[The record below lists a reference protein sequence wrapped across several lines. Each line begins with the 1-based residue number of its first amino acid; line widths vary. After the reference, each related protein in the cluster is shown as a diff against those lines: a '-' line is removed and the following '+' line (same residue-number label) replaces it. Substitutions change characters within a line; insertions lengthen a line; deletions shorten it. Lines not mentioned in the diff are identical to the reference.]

1 MRKVQQPLITDS
13 SPGKENIMII
23 ADETKLKY
31 DEVNDVFSD
40 ESLAL
45 SEDSVNEAWEQYVL
59 WSASQGE

>member
-1 MRKVQQPLITDS
+1 
-13 SPGKENIMII
+13 MII

-45 SEDSVNEAWEQYVL
+45 SEDSVNEAWEQYVV
-59 WSASQGE
+59 WSSTQGE